1 MRGGLGEMSKPMA
14 HLSSKIQVVRALSA
28 VVERQA
34 ITIFL
39 IIDSVVLTLIL
50 IGIWALAHF
59 LSPWWWLLL
68 IIFIP
73 LLVASLIIYIIASF
87 ITTKLYPTKLSR
99 KQKQQLNDFTDKILR
114 LLETRGMGWW
124 WFAALCMRDLLFYR
138 ELRTLKDLLA
148 DATSLKS
155 GFTTLERELR

>member
-1 MRGGLGEMSKPMA
+1 MTAIKP
-14 HLSSKIQVVRALSA
+14 KINVLRALSA
-28 VVERQA
+28 VVAQRA
-34 ITIFL
+34 IFL
-39 IIDSVVLTLIL
+39 LLVIDSVILTLML

-59 LSPWWWLLL
+59 LSAWWWLLL

-73 LLVASLIIYIIASF
+73 LFVASALIYLIARFIASR
-87 ITTKLYPTKLSR
+87 LYPGPLTRQQRQKL
-99 KQKQQLNDFTDKILR
+99 QDFTGKILR

-124 WFAALCMRDLLFYR
+124 VFAALCVRDLLLYR

-155 GFTTLERELR
+155 DFTNLEHDLH

>member
-1 MRGGLGEMSKPMA
+1 MRYYKYMAQVWSKVNV
-14 HLSSKIQVVRALSA
+14 IRALSA
-28 VVERQA
+28 VVARQA

-68 IIFIP
+68 IIFVP
-73 LLVASLIIYIIASF
+73 LFIASALIYLIARF
-87 ITTKLYPTKLSR
+87 IASRLYPQPLTRQQHQKL
-99 KQKQQLNDFTDKILR
+99 QDFTGKILR

-155 GFTTLERELR
+155 GFTTLERELS